1 MVFPRKVSIKKGTKK
16 FNIASFFDWNITN
29 IYIDS
34 FRKRILRGS
43 KNNIVCFINAHC
55 ADMKQSSCKGIANKI

>member
-1 MVFPRKVSIKKGTKK
+1 MVFLRKVFIKKDTKK
-16 FNIASFFDWNITN
+16 FTIASFFDWNITN

-43 KNNIVCFINAHC
+43 KNNIVCFINV
-55 ADMKQSSCKGIANKI
+55 Q